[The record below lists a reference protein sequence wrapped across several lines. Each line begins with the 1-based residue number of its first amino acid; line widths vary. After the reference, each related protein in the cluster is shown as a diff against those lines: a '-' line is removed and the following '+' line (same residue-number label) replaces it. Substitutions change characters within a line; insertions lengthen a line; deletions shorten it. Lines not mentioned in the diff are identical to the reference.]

1 MDFDGDLP
9 SGYVKIAMFMLDV
22 DGGFLM
28 DFCWWILMLMDFDDV
43 YGDLNGYIF
52 VL

>member
-1 MDFDGDLP
+1 MTRWMIFMDFDGDLP

-28 DFCWWILMLMDFDDV
+28 VDFDVD
-43 YGDLNGYIF
+43 GF
-52 VL
+52 